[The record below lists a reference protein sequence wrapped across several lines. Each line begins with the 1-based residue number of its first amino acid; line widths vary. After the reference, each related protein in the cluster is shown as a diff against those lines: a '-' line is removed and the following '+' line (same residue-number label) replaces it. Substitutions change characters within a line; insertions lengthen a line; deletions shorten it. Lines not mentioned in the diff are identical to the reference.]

1 MPANRHLNTIPLLA
15 ALLIFLVGIAPA
27 AHAGKPALAL
37 LQYNDGTKIKST
49 PIADLPGKFKSP
61 VAGKPRAS
69 WVLARGDLR
78 GTATSPPE
86 RAMRFYR
93 YVNAQPE
100 LVCTVQVK
108 YFPRNGQWEPAYRME
123 DRVVLMRDG
132 ANVKPIP
139 SGTGDMELVLL
150 LGSSLPNVD
159 GYYSKLEFGLP
170 SKSLTIDA
178 WDIN

>member
-1 MPANRHLNTIPLLA
+1 MLASRARNTTPLLA
-15 ALLIFLVGIAPA
+15 ALLIFLAGITPT
-27 AHAGKPALAL
+27 AHAEKPALTL
-37 LQYNDGTKIKST
+37 LQYNSGAKIKST
-49 PIADLPGKFKSP
+49 PIPDVPGKFKSP
-61 VAGKPRAS
+61 VAGKPQAS

-78 GTATSPPE
+78 SSATSPPE
-86 RAMRFYR
+86 RAIRFYR

-108 YFPRNGQWEPAYRME
+108 YFPHNGQWEPAYRME

-139 SGTGDMELVLL
+139 SGTGDMELVLM

-170 SKSLTIDA
+170 SKSVTIDA